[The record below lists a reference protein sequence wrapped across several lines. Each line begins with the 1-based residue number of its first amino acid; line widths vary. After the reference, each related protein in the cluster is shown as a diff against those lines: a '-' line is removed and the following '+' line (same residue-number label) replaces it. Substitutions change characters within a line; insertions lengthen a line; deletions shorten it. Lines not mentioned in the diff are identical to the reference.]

1 MLLTITTTYQPATDL
16 GYLLHKHPARV
27 QTFPLPFGEAHVFY
41 PQASESLCSA
51 ALLLD
56 IDPIALVRGKRW
68 RAHSSFALQQY
79 VNDRPYAAS
88 SFLSVAIARVY
99 GSALAGNS
107 KDRPELV
114 DQPLPLTARI
124 SVLNSR
130 NGQEIVRRLF
140 TPLGYKVRVQPH
152 PLDEK
157 FPEWGAGDVFTLEL
171 AATIPL
177 KDLLT
182 HLYVLIP
189 VLDDDKHYYVGED
202 EVAKL
207 MKRGEGWLAE
217 HPEREMIAK
226 RYLRHLRD
234 LTRSALELLREEDAI
249 DAEEQA
255 EANEVMVEN
264 STGLNRQRLEGVY
277 AVLKTSGARSVLDL
291 GCGEGKLL
299 RMLLPDSQFTTIT
312 GMDVSTRA
320 LAQAER
326 RLRVARLP
334 DRQREKLT
342 LIQGS
347 LLYRDRRLEGYDA
360 AVLMEVIEH
369 LEPARLQALERGVFG
384 AARPATVILTT
395 PNKEYNPLWP
405 SLPAGAFRH
414 PDHRFEWGR
423 AEFHKWAER
432 VAHTYSY
439 TVAYQPIGPEDEIAG
454 PPTQMAIFI
463 QGSGASEGSR
473 I

>member
-1 MLLTITTTYQPATDL
+1 MLLTITTTYRPATDL
-16 GYLLHKHPARV
+16 GYLLHKHPASV
-27 QTFPLPFGEAHVFY
+27 QTFPLAFGEAHVFY

-88 SFLSVAIARVY
+88 SFLSVAIARVF

-107 KDRPELV
+107 KDRPGLV

-124 SVLNSR
+124 SVLNSP

-140 TPLGYKVRVQPH
+140 TPLGYKLRVQPH

-177 KDLLT
+177 KDLLA

-202 EVAKL
+202 EVTKL
-207 MKRGEGWLAE
+207 MRRGEGWLAE
-217 HPEREMIAK
+217 HPERDLIVK
-226 RYLRHLRD
+226 RYMRHLRD
-234 LTRSALELLREEDAI
+234 LTRSALDLLREEDASN
-249 DAEEQA
+249 AEEQI
-255 EANEVMVEN
+255 EVNEMTVEN
-264 STGLNRQRLEGVY
+264 SIGLNQQRLERVY
-277 AVLKTSGARSVLDL
+277 AALKTCGARSVLDL

-299 RMLLPDSQFTTIT
+299 RMLLPDGQFTTVT
-312 GMDVSTRA
+312 GMDVSTRS

-326 RLRVARLP
+326 RLQVERLP
-334 DRQREKLT
+334 YGQREKLT
-342 LIQGS
+342 LVQGS
-347 LLYRDRRLEGYDA
+347 LLYGDRRLEGYQA

-369 LEPARLQALERGVFG
+369 LEAARLQAMERSVFG

-405 SLPAGAFRH
+405 SLPAGEFRH
-414 PDHRFEWGR
+414 PDHRFEWSR

-432 VAHTYSY
+432 VAHMYSY
-439 TVAYQPIGPEDEIAG
+439 AVTYQPIGPEDGTVG
-454 PPTQMAIFI
+454 PPTQMAIFTRE
-463 QGSGASEGSR
+463 SGAPEGSS
-473 I
+473 